1 MLADGLDTI
10 HLDIW
15 MTIIPSNNFTAEL
28 IWKYIEPPAPL
39 FGSLTFV
46 QGYPMNA
53 TFLNATQYKACPAAL
68 YSILSPSL
76 APSHCA
82 RYNAWISLPL
92 YSSRGAL
99 VVVRGL
105 RCHCAWDGP

>member
-10 HLDIW
+10 HLDVW

-28 IWKYIEPPAPL
+28 IWKSIEPPAPL
-39 FGSLTFV
+39 LGYLTQV
-46 QGYPMNA
+46 QGI
-53 TFLNATQYKACPAAL
+53 TLLNATQYKACPAAL

-99 VVVRGL
+99 VVVHGL
-105 RCHCAWDGP
+105 RCHCTWDEP